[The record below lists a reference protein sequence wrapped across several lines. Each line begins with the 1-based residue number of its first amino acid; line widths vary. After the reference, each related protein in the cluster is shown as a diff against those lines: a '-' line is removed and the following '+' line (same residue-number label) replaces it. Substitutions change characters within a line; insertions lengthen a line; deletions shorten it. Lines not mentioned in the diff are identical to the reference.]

1 MDRSTDIQ
9 WIKKMNVLDNIRKNL
24 PTSAKATLAPQ
35 EIARLEATLGGTM
48 VPLTP
53 RREFVE
59 RLNRQLITSAPLTR
73 HQPAPLALP
82 DPKTRESLLIGAATL
97 VGAAAIFA
105 TGFRVAI
112 TVLGTVG
119 ILVQWLNRKS
129 LEKQTPIQTAS

>member
-1 MDRSTDIQ
+1 
-9 WIKKMNVLDNIRKNL
+9 MNVIDNIRKNL

-73 HQPAPLALP
+73 QAQLTLP